1 MIKPLFILFIGL
13 CVMPVSATTV
23 HSYQK
28 NREALKKY
36 DVKSYFPAFKDLLSA
51 LEDDPLNPYLHLNLG
66 RALEANEEF
75 DKAAQAYKS
84 ALMLVGGDEKLKF
97 QTYFNLGS
105 TLGKGKKI
113 DQALEAYQAALEID
127 PDSKETKHNIEL
139 LTQGGGRGGE
149 GESDDKNQDKDGKE
163 GQQKDQKQKDQGE
176 DQKDKKQK
184 KPKPFESQELTP
196 QDVKKILDEI
206 KNQEQAIRAQEYDK
220 GAKEA
225 PKGKDW

>member
-1 MIKPLFILFIGL
+1 MMKALVLFISLSVL
-13 CVMPVSATTV
+13 PVSATTV

-36 DVKSYFPAFKDLLSA
+36 DLKSYFPAFKDLLAA

-75 DKAAQAYKS
+75 EKAAQAYKS
-84 ALMLVGGDEKLKF
+84 ALMLEGNDEKLKF

-105 TLGKGKKI
+105 TLGKAKKI
-113 DQALEAYQAALEID
+113 DEALEAYQEALEID

-139 LTQGGGRGGE
+139 LTQGGGGGGGE
-149 GESDDKNQDKDGKE
+149 GESDDKSQDPKN
-163 GQQKDQKQKDQGE
+163 GQQKDQKQNDKDQ
-176 DQKDKKQK
+176 DQKDKKPK